1 MMINMYPKVEKSPL
15 SGQLQKRYTFG
26 NTPLPVMSGV
36 MAVCSMR
43 YGVLDTGHL
52 EQ

>member
-1 MMINMYPKVEKSPL
+1 MMITTYPKVEKSPL
-15 SGQLQKRYTFG
+15 SGQLQKRYTFE
-26 NTPLPVMSGV
+26 NTPLPVISGA

-52 EQ
+52 VQ